1 MAELSDQE
9 FISFRQGA
17 RLRELLVSAAR
28 QAGFEPHV
36 TVESNESQRV
46 RRLVALGLGVAIL
59 PRSDAEGPGADVAV
73 ATLSEPELSRDV
85 TLAWRGGRRHAPA
98 AAEFLQLARDTFT
111 DSGLRSASGQRPPAP
126 ARVGSG
132 IEPARGDA

>member
-1 MAELSDQE
+1 MAELSGQQ

-46 RRLVALGLGVAIL
+46 RRLVALGLGIAIL
-59 PRSDAEGPGADVAV
+59 PRSDADGPGADIAV
-73 ATLSEPELSRDV
+73 ATLIEPELSRDV
-85 TLAWRGGRRHAPA
+85 TLAWRRGRRHAPA

-111 DSGLRSASGQRPPAP
+111 DLGLHQPAGLPRQVPLTAGSA
-126 ARVGSG
+126 V
-132 IEPARGDA
+132 

>member
-1 MAELSDQE
+1 
-9 FISFRQGA
+9 
-17 RLRELLVSAAR
+17 
-28 QAGFEPHV
+28 V

-59 PRSDAEGPGADVAV
+59 PRSDADGPGADISV

-85 TLAWRGGRRHAPA
+85 TLAWRGGRRHGPA

-111 DSGLRSASGQRPPAP
+111 DPGLHQAPRPPL
-126 ARVGSG
+126 RVPSRTGSG
-132 IEPARGDA
+132 R